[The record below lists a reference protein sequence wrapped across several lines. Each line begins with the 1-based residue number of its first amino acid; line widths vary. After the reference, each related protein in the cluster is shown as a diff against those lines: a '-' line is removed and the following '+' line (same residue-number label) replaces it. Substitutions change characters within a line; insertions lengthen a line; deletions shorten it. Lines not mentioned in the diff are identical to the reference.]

1 MNYLVGVALERN
13 VDGKNQRIVVMGD
26 ADFMSNAELRRF
38 NIQTKNYDC
47 IMKIFQWLSNGQFP
61 IDVSRPSPIDNTI
74 LVSQKQIGWISK
86 LLILIIPLSIG
97 ILGGVTLLRR
107 KQK

>member
-1 MNYLVGVALERN
+1 
-13 VDGKNQRIVVMGD
+13 MG
-26 ADFMSNAELRRF
+26 
-38 NIQTKNYDC
+38 I
-47 IMKIFQWLSNGQFP
+47 P